1 VLTGVVARDVEAETG
16 RVVLERDG
24 DAWAVTAGA
33 VVLAVPGRVRQAVGL
48 ATPGDVPGTAPWR
61 VAQVHC
67 DRPPHSH
74 GVGQA
79 WDSVRYQGRG
89 LGVVTST
96 WQTASYGGPTT
107 LSYYEPVQSVHALVD
122 ATWQSEVEQV
132 LSDLAPGH
140 RDLRERVQR
149 VDVWHW
155 GHGTVVPAVGLHL
168 GAGLAALAAPIGRV
182 HFAHTDLSGLSLFE
196 EASWHGIRAAEAV
209 LAGRGQAFE
218 SVL

>member
-1 VLTGVVARDVEAETG
+1 
-16 RVVLERDG
+16 
-24 DAWAVTAGA
+24 
-33 VVLAVPGRVRQAVGL
+33 
-48 ATPGDVPGTAPWR
+48 
-61 VAQVHC
+61 
-67 DRPPHSH
+67 
-74 GVGQA
+74 
-79 WDSVRYQGRG
+79 
-89 LGVVTST
+89 VVTST